1 MSGIRTKAC
10 VKPECD
16 NFGKRGQ
23 NIGGHGWFRTKTG
36 RKRRYQCK
44 ICGTTASTNT
54 GTPYAGLGCTRNEF
68 DQVASMRVE
77 GVSISAIARTS
88 GRSRST
94 IERWLERAAVSAK
107 RFNDEHLRKFE
118 IKEIQADELC
128 TFVGKKTNTTW
139 LFTIFEVSSRLWPT
153 KVLGRR
159 SYRNTE
165 LLFNETVHRGKVVGI
180 TLVTSDG
187 FEFYEKVVR
196 NVLGVVAIYGQVIK
210 TRRNNRVVRVE
221 RTLKIGTKS
230 LLAEALLESE
240 DSESLNTSF
249 VERMN
254 LTLRQSLAY
263 LQRRSP
269 AHARCDRRLD
279 EDLDLVQCHYNFV
292 RPHLAL
298 KFGNVCKTPA
308 MQAGLTKRPLS
319 FRDIF
324 GRSASSRPLAAV
336 VLFPV
341 RRVVA
346 GSAAAEAAL
355 AA

>member
-1 MSGIRTKAC
+1 
-10 VKPECD
+10 
-16 NFGKRGQ
+16 
-23 NIGGHGWFRTKTG
+23 
-36 RKRRYQCK
+36 
-44 ICGTTASTNT
+44 
-54 GTPYAGLGCTRNEF
+54 
-68 DQVASMRVE
+68 
-77 GVSISAIARTS
+77 
-88 GRSRST
+88 
-94 IERWLERAAVSAK
+94 
-107 RFNDEHLRKFE
+107 
-118 IKEIQADELC
+118 
-128 TFVGKKTNTTW
+128 
-139 LFTIFEVSSRLWPT
+139 VSSRLWPT
-153 KVLGRR
+153 RVLGRR

-165 LLFNETVHRGKVVGI
+165 LLLNETVHRGKVVGI

-187 FEFYEKVVR
+187 FEFYQKVVR
-196 NVLGVVAIYGQVIK
+196 NVLGVVANYGQVIK

-221 RTLKIGTKS
+221 RTVKIGTKS
-230 LLAEALLESE
+230 QLAEALLESE

-263 LQRRSP
+263 LRRRSP

-308 MQAGLTKRPLS
+308 MQPGLAKRPLS
-319 FRDIF
+319 FRAIF
-324 GRSASSRPLAAV
+324 GRCASPRPLAAV

-346 GSAAAEAAL
+346 GPAAAEAPL